1 MKNSL
6 TRTRAS
12 VRLVHTAISSLVLM
26 SGYRFLW
33 KVASSSCSCW
43 LVKWVLCRLCFFFLD
58 SSAFPS
64 SLLCSTDLSF
74 SGKTKSKL
82 IPGLRRNYF
91 PAVWSSRRRA
101 EVSRFIPRVLGM
113 DGAATN
119 AIRKCAKVKI
129 CVFNTNFARNTQTI
143 ILCEKYR
150 RMCFKNRSAA
160 YCTFMDFRET

>member
-1 MKNSL
+1 MYLNVL

-43 LVKWVLCRLCFFFLD
+43 LVKWVRCRLCFFFLD

-74 SGKTKSKL
+74 SGKTKSEL
-82 IPGLRRNYF
+82 ISGPRRIYF
-91 PAVWSSRRRA
+91 PAVWSSCRRT
-101 EVSRFIPRVLGM
+101 EVSRCSVWTVQPPVHS
-113 DGAATN
+113 AN
-119 AIRKCAKVKI
+119 VQKCANEICAEYTNYCSVRKV
-129 CVFNTNFARNTQTI
+129 
-143 ILCEKYR
+143 YR
-150 RMCFKNRSAA
+150 RLCF
-160 YCTFMDFRET
+160 